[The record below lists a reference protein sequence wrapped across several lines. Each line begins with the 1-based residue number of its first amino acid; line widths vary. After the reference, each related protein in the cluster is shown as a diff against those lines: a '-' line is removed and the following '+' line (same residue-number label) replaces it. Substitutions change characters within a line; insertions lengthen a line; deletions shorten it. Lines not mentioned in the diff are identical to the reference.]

1 MQGAS
6 DNTDN
11 KPKVIN
17 NAIVAII
24 AIYTGYSTSRWEKIN
39 VMGQRAIE
47 SSLEQIKIEF
57 TFEGQEE
64 IIQEI

>member
-6 DNTDN
+6 DSTDN
-11 KPKVIN
+11 KPKVSN

-24 AIYTGYSTSRWEKIN
+24 ALYTGYSTSRWEKIN

-47 SSLEQIKIEF
+47 SSLEQIKIRVHL
-57 TFEGQEE
+57 
-64 IIQEI
+64 